1 MRSVKESIEINA
13 PADVVYDIAKNSEEF
28 PKFMPDVKKVEI
40 LEEKE
45 NGVIS
50 RWTVEIDGT
59 SFIWKEEDIYDD
71 DNLTIT
77 FKALEGDVDKFEGY
91 WKIIPEDSKSLVEL
105 FVAFDINMPGLAAL
119 ILPTLERKL
128 RENVRSM
135 LQAVKEKAES
145 TQRGG

>member
-28 PKFMPDVKKVEI
+28 PNFMPDVKKVEI

-50 RWTVEIDGT
+50 KWTVEIDGT

-91 WKIIPEDSKSLVEL
+91 WKIIPENSKSLVEL